1 MEGPPS
7 TLRRPSE
14 TWCMSSSY
22 SGWALRLFDT
32 ENRSSKV
39 FLVLRSLICLWSFW
53 SFLIFGFLFIKL
65 CRHMN
70 ILTWC
75 LLILQ
80 YNANVKVVDH
90 EGRNALWYAR
100 SSGSNECVE
109 LLMNNGC
116 PEHPTLPR
124 RRGSSAQ
131 AGKNDVFEKLPA
143 SVIWALPWWL
153 CAWR

>member
-1 MEGPPS
+1 M
-7 TLRRPSE
+7 
-14 TWCMSSSY
+14 
-22 SGWALRLFDT
+22 
-32 ENRSSKV
+32 NRVLAYFILLILGMFIIVIDQSKSV
-39 FLVLRSLICLWSFW
+39 FM
-53 SFLIFGFLFIKL
+53 K
-65 CRHMN
+65 
-70 ILTWC
+70 ILTSC

-100 SSGSNECVE
+100 SSGSTECVE

-143 SVIWALPWWL
+143 SVI
-153 CAWR
+153 